1 MLMNTKESFVITIS
15 REIGSGGRTVG
26 KILAERLG
34 VRYCDKDLIKAL
46 RDKFGLTAYE
56 IEKLKGAKKS
66 WLSDF
71 LQMVTPV
78 PKAVLLNDPA
88 SGYIREFKPEVTT
101 DDVFKAESEILKE
114 LAAESSCVIAGR
126 SGFFVLRDHP
136 NKLDV
141 FITAPRQKRIE
152 RIMRKQN
159 MNFETAEIIV
169 DDVDKMRE
177 NYVKR
182 YAGVS
187 RNDARNYNLCI
198 NMDGL
203 TEEQAA
209 DIILAYIQVK

>member
-1 MLMNTKESFVITIS
+1 MAEVKNIATRESY
-15 REIGSGGRTVG
+15 GN
-26 KILAERLG
+26 A
-34 VRYCDKDLIKAL
+34 
-46 RDKFGLTAYE
+46 
-56 IEKLKGAKKS
+56 
-66 WLSDF
+66 
-71 LQMVTPV
+71 
-78 PKAVLLNDPA
+78 
-88 SGYIREFKPEVTT
+88 
-101 DDVFKAESEILKE
+101 LKE